1 MEKLNKSNRLIWL
14 ITAAFLLF
22 SDLGAGVNAATL
34 KPNGLHHQPWIKV
47 QSQFSIKES
56 LAEAKAANKGLVILF
71 EQRGCHFCQRLHNE
85 NFALPDV
92 TNYMTK
98 HFVFMQIDIWGDR
111 EVNLANGE
119 TTTEKEFS
127 RSLGVANT
135 PITMFLKNDGRE
147 RFRLPGYIEA
157 PFYKAGFQYV
167 IENGPESGVGFIP
180 WVKAMIRRAD
190 GK

>member
-1 MEKLNKSNRLIWL
+1 M
-14 ITAAFLLF
+14 
-22 SDLGAGVNAATL
+22 
-34 KPNGLHHQPWIKV
+34 